1 MSRAKTHVKKGDTV
15 VVITGESKGSQG
27 TVLEVLPA
35 KGRVIVEGVNMIKK
49 AIKPTQQNQN
59 GGFQEKGSHRH
70 LQREENRRS
79 QGEEGQGRR
88 EEESRQKSLIPPPVP
103 PEIRTELRTKGKREE
118 HSALSPSSISQEPL
132 PPQCWDP
139 FIHLRGGS
147 LRF

>member
-59 GGFQEKGSHRH
+59 GGFQEK
-70 LQREENRRS
+70 EAP
-79 QGEEGQGRR
+79 
-88 EEESRQKSLIPPPVP
+88 I
-103 PEIRTELRTKGKREE
+103 
-118 HSALSPSSISQEPL
+118 AISNVKKADAPKEKKAKA
-132 PPQCWDP
+132 
-139 FIHLRGGS
+139 GAKKKAAAKKA
-147 LRF
+147 